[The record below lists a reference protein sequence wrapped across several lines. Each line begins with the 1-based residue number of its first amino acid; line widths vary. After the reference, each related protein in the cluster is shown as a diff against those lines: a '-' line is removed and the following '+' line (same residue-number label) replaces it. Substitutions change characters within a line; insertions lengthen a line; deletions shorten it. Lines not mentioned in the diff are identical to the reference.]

1 MFSRITTFENSTA
14 VKPKPDYY
22 AENLAAAGVE
32 GRDVLMVGNNTKEDL
47 AACQLGCEG
56 FLVTDFLIDPVGFE
70 VFSVRHGSMEKFAD
84 WVGSLPECADPAQ
97 GVSDAI
103 VPAAARERVLAAC
116 GIADGQAGGAKTLE
130 EAGRSGGTDFVI
142 NGMEE

>member
-1 MFSRITTFENSTA
+1 MPAWLRGLPSHRF
-14 VKPKPDYY
+14 PDRPCR
-22 AENLAAAGVE
+22 LRGVQ
-32 GRDVLMVGNNTKEDL
+32 R
-47 AACQLGCEG
+47 A
-56 FLVTDFLIDPVGFE
+56 P
-70 VFSVRHGSMEKFAD
+70 RFAD
-84 WVGSLPECADPAQ
+84 WVDSLPECADPAQ

>member
-1 MFSRITTFENSTA
+1 MR
-14 VKPKPDYY
+14 
-22 AENLAAAGVE
+22 ENLAAAGVE

-84 WVGSLPECADPAQ
+84 WVGGSSPNAPIRRRHQ
-97 GVSDAI
+97 
-103 VPAAARERVLAAC
+103 RRHR
-116 GIADGQAGGAKTLE
+116 AGGGA
-130 EAGRSGGTDFVI
+130 
-142 NGMEE
+142 